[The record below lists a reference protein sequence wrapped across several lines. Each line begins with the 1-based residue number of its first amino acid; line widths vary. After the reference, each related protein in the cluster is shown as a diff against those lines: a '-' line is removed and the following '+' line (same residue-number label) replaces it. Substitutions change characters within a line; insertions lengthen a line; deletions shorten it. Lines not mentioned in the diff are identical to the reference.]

1 MVQKQKKLN
10 PIAQV
15 TAEIGALLRLYPD
28 GIFITQTS
36 KSFSWTVVVCPTPLS
51 QTYKI
56 RLDYQYGDTPRVYV
70 TDPYPL
76 GKYPGKKVLPH
87 VYSTKNQQI
96 CLYYPGIGEWNRDM
110 LLARTIVPWASEWL
124 LFYELWLST
133 GVWLG
138 EGLHPTQNKKE
149 EDKKGEE

>member
-1 MVQKQKKLN
+1 MAQRQKRLN
-10 PIAQV
+10 PVAQV

-28 GIFITQTS
+28 GTFVTRTQR
-36 KSFSWTVVVCPTPLS
+36 SFSWTMFVCPTPLS
-51 QTYKI
+51 QQYKI
-56 RLDYQYGDTPRVYV
+56 RLDYIYGETPKVYV

-76 GKYPGKKVLPH
+76 DKYPGKSALPH
-87 VYSTKNQQI
+87 FYSTSKQQI

-133 GVWLG
+133 GNWLG
-138 EGLHPTQNKKE
+138 EGVHPAKNKKK
-149 EDKKGEE
+149 EDKKEK